1 VRGEA
6 EDSEVLRYDSA
17 QERRERILDLVRE
30 KNYYA
35 VIDLGREFGV
45 SEMTVRRDVAKLA
58 EQGLVR
64 VVHGGVS
71 AVTDLFAP
79 IEFRFR
85 SHQHTAAKRAIADYA
100 LTLLQQD
107 SVVGLDA
114 GTTVLEVARRLPRD
128 RNLTIV
134 THSVPVI
141 GMVVHRQGLEL
152 IGVGGVFLPRV
163 QAFVGSLALQSLSQL
178 RIQTFMMGAA
188 AIRNRSFLGTNSF
201 DAEVKQ
207 AMIKAADTIV
217 VLADSSKFE
226 YSTLMTVAQ
235 FSQVNVIVTD
245 DQISDRARTEVEE
258 AGIKLVVV
266 SSATNPPP
274 SH

>member
-1 VRGEA
+1 M
-6 EDSEVLRYDSA
+6 LRYDSA